1 MFRVPNVC
9 SFHALQIYSL
19 VKFVYSLYFLC
30 LFKHSHLSP
39 RHFIIIM
46 LLLFVCGLLV
56 SLNFMNT
63 LKVIRSQPTWS
74 RLCGLP

>member
-19 VKFVYSLYFLC
+19 VKFVYSLYFSC

-39 RHFIIIM
+39 PHFIIIM
-46 LLLFVCGLLV
+46 LLLYVLWCLIEKS
-56 SLNFMNT
+56 SL
-63 LKVIRSQPTWS
+63 S
-74 RLCGLP
+74 